1 MGIYPPPIERL
12 IVQLSRFPGVGP
24 KSATRLALFIARN
37 KGNFPEKLSEALIE
51 VNRSIKFCPECYN
64 FTDKTI
70 CDICSDLSRFS
81 NIICVVEG
89 PGDQLAIEESGSY
102 RGRYHILHGNLSPL
116 NGIGPKDLRIGE
128 LLSRIKNNNITE
140 IIFATNPTA
149 EGETTA
155 SYVAKL
161 VVEANPKIAL
171 SRIALGVPVGGDLKF
186 TDRMTLN
193 HAIKC
198 RIPLISECP

>member
-37 KGNFPEKLSEALIE
+37 KGNFPEKLAEALTE
-51 VNRSIKFCPECYN
+51 VNLSIKFCPECYN
-64 FTDKTI
+64 FTDKPV
-70 CDICSDLSRFS
+70 CSICSDLSRIS

-102 RGRYHILHGNLSPL
+102 RGKYHILHGNLSPL
-116 NGIGPKDLRIGE
+116 DGIEPKDLRIGE
-128 LLSRIKNNNITE
+128 LLSRIKSNNIKE

-161 VVEANPKIAL
+161 VTEINRDIIL
-171 SRIALGVPVGGDLKF
+171 TRIALGVPVGGDLKF
-186 TDRMTLN
+186 TDCMTLN

-198 RIPLISECP
+198 RIPLISEYP